1 MIEPDG
7 ANVTLMVEDLD
18 RAVGFYTRLL
28 GFSLLYRA
36 DPHFAMVE
44 RKGFQVGLHP
54 WGAAGPEPRPRGVSI
69 GLSVKDIED
78 AVETLESEGV
88 SFPGGIVDDD
98 GAILRADFRDPDG
111 IGLYL
116 VQQRR

>member
-7 ANVTLMVEDLD
+7 ANVTLMVADLD
-18 RAVGFYTRLL
+18 RAVGFYTGLL

-54 WGAAGPEPRPRGVSI
+54 WGAADREPRSRGVSI
-69 GLSVKDIED
+69 GLSVSDIQE
-78 AVETLESEGV
+78 AVERLQSEGV
-88 SFPGGIVDDD
+88 AFPGGIVDDD

-111 IGLYL
+111 TGLYL
-116 VQQRR
+116 VQERR